1 MDEDQKDL
9 DEQTRVFTRVHGEA
23 AEGLERTASRKTD
36 ENAAARPASNGNGL
50 TAGRPFPGNA
60 QNPARQNDFY
70 QNSAYQSSAYRG
82 NSAPNNAYQ
91 NNAYRGNGA
100 PNNAY
105 QNSAYQN
112 NAYRGNGA
120 PNNAYQNSAY
130 QNNAYRGNSAPNGY
144 QNSGYH
150 SAPNNSFHNG
160 YQSPDGMDY
169 TPISMWGYFGYEL
182 LFSIPLVGFI
192 LVLVFSFGGTQNINL
207 RNFARSY
214 FCFLIVALIIFLIV
228 FLVAGSMFLSF
239 S

>member
-100 PNNAY
+100 PN
-105 QNSAYQN
+105 
-112 NAYRGNGA
+112 
-120 PNNAYQNSAY
+120 
-130 QNNAYRGNSAPNGY
+130 GY

>member
-82 NSAPNNAYQ
+82 NSAPNN
-91 NNAYRGNGA
+91 
-100 PNNAY
+100 
-105 QNSAYQN
+105 AYQN